1 MKKTEAKKTET
12 KKTTKAVEA
21 VKEDVKVVAAVSDNK
36 EVEEK
41 VAEDKATATKAAAT
55 KTTATKTAA
64 TKATA
69 TKTTATK
76 AVKKAS
82 EKVVLQ
88 INGRSD
94 LVMEELVERVKAAYV
109 EEGNKAASIKNV
121 EIYIKLDENMAYYV
135 IDGYASGISLY

>member
-21 VKEDVKVVAAVSDNK
+21 VKEDVKVVEAVSDNK

-41 VAEDKATATKAAAT
+41 VAEEKPATKAKATKTTAAKTTKTTATTATKAA
-55 KTTATKTAA
+55 
-64 TKATA
+64 
-69 TKTTATK
+69 
-76 AVKKAS
+76 KKAS

-88 INGRSD
+88 INGRYD
-94 LVMEELVERVKAAYV
+94 LVMEDLVERVKAAYV
-109 EEGNKAASIKNV
+109 EEGNKATSIKNV